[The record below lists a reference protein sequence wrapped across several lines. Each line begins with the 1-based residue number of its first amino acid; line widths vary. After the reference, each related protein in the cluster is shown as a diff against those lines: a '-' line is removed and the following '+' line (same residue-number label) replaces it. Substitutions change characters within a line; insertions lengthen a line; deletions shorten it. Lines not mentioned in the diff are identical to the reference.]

1 MGETRGAKARQRQ
14 CGCMV
19 GSGGSG
25 GVTWS
30 KITDSKATACAY
42 LTCPIPGGTRFKES
56 NTQGQ
61 CEVKQQQCSEMLEI
75 LNEFEVCKR
84 A

>member
-1 MGETRGAKARQRQ
+1 VA
-14 CGCMV
+14 

-30 KITDSKATACAY
+30 KITDSEATTCAY
-42 LTCPIPGGTRFKES
+42 LTCPIPGGTRFRES
-56 NTQGQ
+56 DTQGQ
-61 CEVKQQQCSEMLEI
+61 REVKQQQSSE
-75 LNEFEVCKR
+75 N